1 MSESIY
7 PISIA
12 EMRERYLK
20 LYSGAVN
27 DVLRFEY
34 KMHAALPSSY
44 APLKPEMKICGQA
57 FTIKG
62 GPDITTD
69 GEFEAR
75 AKMLEDLHADS
86 VDIATIICD
95 IEDQFNIEIEDE
107 QLEGITT
114 VGDVAERIEQ
124 LI

>member
-1 MSESIY
+1 MVLETLKEIIADAMGNRLKMDVSAISESTEF
-7 PISIA
+7 IA
-12 EMRERYLK
+12 
-20 LYSGAVN
+20 
-27 DVLRFEY
+27 
-34 KMHAALPSSY
+34 
-44 APLKPEMKICGQA
+44 
-57 FTIKG
+57 
-62 GPDITTD
+62 
-69 GEFEAR
+69 
-75 AKMLEDLHADS
+75 DLHADS